1 MQVNRYH
8 EFTAIR
14 QKKSLYIEF
23 LYNNKNL
30 YHIHLQWMVTETEA
44 STNPKQFMALHSYS
58 VLSSNLVTLDK
69 KSPSE

>member
-1 MQVNRYH
+1 MNALVKTKTTKQPFLFFRDNRVQVNRYH

-44 STNPKQFMALHSYS
+44 STNPK
-58 VLSSNLVTLDK
+58 
-69 KSPSE
+69 